1 MIRQKQTNTHTYY
14 VCICV
19 HRCQRTHT
27 HAHRVVHNCLPTVSR
42 CPLHKPLCKIRKKR
56 SSSSSNTKT
65 SQNNSRQLR
74 QPPLLCSAP
83 SLPPSLLPS
92 YPRRA
97 IAVSNSRCVA
107 VSLVANHFQKLLFSV
122 VDFLQRLQKMQH
134 TAQKKKQ
141 QQRRHR
147 YHVNVV
153 FFPTKC
159 MHIKDTTGYLAY
171 VRASIHTHACVCMCV
186 CVSCTCRHFEVCL

>member
-1 MIRQKQTNTHTYY
+1 MATASLKQTEIRHDKAKANKYTYTH
-14 VCICV
+14 VLCICV
-19 HRCQRTHT
+19 HRCQRAHT
-27 HAHRVVHNCLPTVSR
+27 LAHRVVHNCLPTVSR

-97 IAVSNSRCVA
+97 IAVSNSSCVA
-107 VSLVANHFQKLLFSV
+107 VSLVANHFQKLLFTV

-134 TAQKKKQ
+134 KKKTTTTTATIP
-141 QQRRHR
+141 RERGI
-147 YHVNVV
+147 
-153 FFPTKC
+153 FFN
-159 MHIKDTTGYLAY
+159 
-171 VRASIHTHACVCMCV
+171 
-186 CVSCTCRHFEVCL
+186 

>member
-1 MIRQKQTNTHTYY
+1 MIRQKQTNTRTHTYY
-14 VCICV
+14 VYV
-19 HRCQRTHT
+19 YTGVSAHT
-27 HAHRVVHNCLPTVSR
+27 HSHTESCIIAF
-42 CPLHKPLCKIRKKR
+42 PLCPAVPCTSRYVKSEKKKR
-56 SSSSSNTKT
+56 SSNTKT

-74 QPPLLCSAP
+74 QHPLLCSAP

-97 IAVSNSRCVA
+97 IAVSNSSCVA
-107 VSLVANHFQKLLFSV
+107 VSLVANHFQKLLFTV

-134 TAQKKKQ
+134 KKKQ
-141 QQRRHR
+141 QQRRQR

-153 FFPTKC
+153 FFSTNC

-171 VRASIHTHACVCMCV
+171 VRASIHTHACVCVCV
-186 CVSCTCRHFEVCL
+186 CVSCTCRHFQVCL